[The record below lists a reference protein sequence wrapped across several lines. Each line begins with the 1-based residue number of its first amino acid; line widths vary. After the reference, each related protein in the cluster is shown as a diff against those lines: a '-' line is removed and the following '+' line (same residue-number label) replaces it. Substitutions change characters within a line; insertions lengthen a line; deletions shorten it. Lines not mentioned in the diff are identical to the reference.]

1 MCLSKAACPLS
12 FLSIDPS
19 SLDPSHHF
27 LPSFL
32 LTSLSCSTVRL
43 SKLCTRREW
52 YSLVVVMAV
61 VSVADEGSVRESG
74 RAGEDEV
81 VKAAM

>member
-1 MCLSKAACPLS
+1 
-12 FLSIDPS
+12 
-19 SLDPSHHF
+19 
-27 LPSFL
+27 
-32 LTSLSCSTVRL
+32 VRL